1 MPVERISSVYRA
13 NNQYKGFNSYHQSK
27 RIKITELPIDKPKVE
42 QEEKPNAKRRLSSW
56 LMVAGFFI
64 VYGLLN
70 GWIGG

>member
-1 MPVERISSVYRA
+1 MPIEKVSSVYRA

-27 RIKITELPIDKPKVE
+27 RIKITELPIDKPKVKRK
-42 QEEKPNAKRRLSSW
+42 EKPNTEHRLSSW
-56 LMVAGFFI
+56 LLVGGFFI